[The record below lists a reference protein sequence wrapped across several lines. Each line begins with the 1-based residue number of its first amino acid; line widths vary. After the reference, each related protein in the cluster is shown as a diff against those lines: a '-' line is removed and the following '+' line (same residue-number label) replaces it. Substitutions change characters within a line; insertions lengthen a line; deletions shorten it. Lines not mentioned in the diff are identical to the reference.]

1 MACIGFPSI
10 ILNYNNIN
18 TIGGFLNNYPL
29 EKKYSMKKIMKNEF
43 KKSDKLSHNFNN
55 YGVYCEI
62 QSAELIFN
70 DDLKKIND
78 LDIDIKSLKNE
89 GCNYIISTKKIMN
102 FDSIISKPIL
112 YENSSNSSYLNFLY
126 VYNL

>member
-1 MACIGFPSI
+1 MN
-10 ILNYNNIN
+10 L
-18 TIGGFLNNYPL
+18 
-29 EKKYSMKKIMKNEF
+29 
-43 KKSDKLSHNFNN
+43 KSDKLSHNFNN

-78 LDIDIKSLKNE
+78 LDIDIKELKNE

-112 YENSSNSSYLNFLY
+112 YENFRIVLISISCMFTI
-126 VYNL
+126 YNY

>member
-1 MACIGFPSI
+1 
-10 ILNYNNIN
+10 
-18 TIGGFLNNYPL
+18 
-29 EKKYSMKKIMKNEF
+29 MKNEF

-78 LDIDIKSLKNE
+78 LEADIKALKNE

-112 YENSSNSSYLNFLY
+112 YENSSNSSCYLNFLY